1 VELFSKRPWTRQVS
15 ELNSSFRTIDSLFCD
30 LCPFPLSPSPLFL
43 TVFPDCRFFATHSPL
58 SPFPIKLHPPRK
70 TELTPDQSHK
80 AGWAFGLGLERIA
93 MVLFNIPDIRLFW
106 SSDARFLN
114 QFKSGEITKFQ
125 PYSKYPPCYK
135 DMSFWVPPVSEDNAG
150 GKGKVFHENDYCEIV
165 REVAG
170 DLVEN
175 DTLVCPPCF
184 TSLSST
190 LSHLRE

>member
-1 VELFSKRPWTRQVS
+1 
-15 ELNSSFRTIDSLFCD
+15 
-30 LCPFPLSPSPLFL
+30 
-43 TVFPDCRFFATHSPL
+43 
-58 SPFPIKLHPPRK
+58 
-70 TELTPDQSHK
+70 
-80 AGWAFGLGLERIA
+80 

-106 SSDARFLN
+106 SDDKRFLN

-135 DMSFWVPPVSEDNAG
+135 DMSFWVPPISGDSAG

-175 DTLVCPPCF
+175 VTLVCSPHLISPLLPC
-184 TSLSST
+184 SLFC
-190 LSHLRE
+190 LARIDG

>member
-1 VELFSKRPWTRQVS
+1 
-15 ELNSSFRTIDSLFCD
+15 
-30 LCPFPLSPSPLFL
+30 
-43 TVFPDCRFFATHSPL
+43 
-58 SPFPIKLHPPRK
+58 
-70 TELTPDQSHK
+70 
-80 AGWAFGLGLERIA
+80 

-106 SSDARFLN
+106 SSDARFLI

-135 DMSFWVPPVSEDNAG
+135 DMSFWVPPNSEDSAG

-175 DTLVCPPCF
+175 VTLVCPPR
-184 TSLSST
+184 SSF
-190 LSHLRE
+190 LFHHFNSFCLVQLL